1 MKYITK
7 YIVYVVLFLIGVLV
21 GKSCGGNSTALFK
34 TDYSNSSN
42 SSNPTDPQVIVN
54 SVYFDRINY
63 LTVRDTV
70 LDTVYFDR
78 VKLDSFTKIDTVFN
92 IPNSSVYSDT
102 VKGTNGSINYQIVY
116 LAQVDGKLL
125 GLELEP
131 SFSYPNFTTIS
142 FEVLKKHSFS
152 LGASY
157 DWQNRKVLPV
167 IVVGYK
173 NWNLYTN
180 TQEIGIIKQFNF

>member
-7 YIVYVVLFLIGVLV
+7 YVVYVVLFLIGVLV
-21 GKSCGGNSTALFK
+21 GKSCGGNSTASFEAPIK
-34 TDYSNSSN
+34 S
-42 SSNPTDPQVIVN
+42 PTDLQVIEKIN

-63 LTVRDTV
+63 LTIRDTV

-78 VKLDSFTKIDTVFN
+78 IKLDSFIKIDTVFN

-102 VKGTNGSINYQIVY
+102 VKGTNGSINYQIIY

-131 SFSYPNFTTIS
+131 SFTYPNFTTIS
-142 FEVLKKHSFS
+142 FEIPKKHSFS

-157 DWQNRKVLPV
+157 NWQNRKVLPV

>member
-21 GKSCGGNSTALFK
+21 GKSCGGNSTALFEAPVYTNPQIIEK
-34 TDYSNSSN
+34 LNS
-42 SSNPTDPQVIVN
+42 IEI
-54 SVYFDRINY
+54 DRINY
-63 LTVRDTV
+63 LTIRDTV

-78 VKLDSFTKIDTVFN
+78 IRLDSFTKVDTVFN
-92 IPNSSVYSDT
+92 IPNSSVYVDT
-102 VKGTNGSINYQIVY
+102 VKGTKGLLEYQIIY

-142 FEVLKKHSFS
+142 FEIPKKHSFS
-152 LGASY
+152 VGASY
-157 DWQNRKVLPV
+157 DWQNKKILP
-167 IVVGYK
+167 IIIVGYK

-180 TQEIGIIKQFNF
+180 TQEIGITKQFNF